1 MRRCI
6 VDNFTPLPRL
16 YGSDSLRDGVL
27 VPILQALATGILSG
41 LALAGVLWLAGVESA
56 WRWSLA
62 LIPVVWLVMWL
73 ASLSH
78 WRASLER
85 LLNRDLNNDGVIGEQ
100 PVRIIEQPSP
110 EVRVI
115 LERDNGRET
124 DFIDLPAQPEQL
136 RQLADGLLS
145 GRQFA
150 LSAWSGTGAPFSRSE
165 FERLRDELIKRGLA
179 RWRNANAQAQGAE
192 LTLPGRAVLRRFA
205 SDASSLS
212 PALQARG
219 ARK

>member
-16 YGSDSLRDGVL
+16 YGSDSLRDGVI

-100 PVRIIEQPSP
+100 QPPVIISEPAR
-110 EVRVI
+110 EVRVT
-115 LERDNGRET
+115 LEREEGRHV
-124 DFIDLPAQPEQL
+124 DIIDLPAKEEQL

-165 FERLRDELIKRGLA
+165 FERLRDEMIRRGLA
-179 RWRNANAQAQGAE
+179 RWRNERAQAQGLEVTA
-192 LTLPGRAVLRRFA
+192 PGRAVLRRFA
-205 SDASSLS
+205 SDASKPTPTLR
-212 PALQARG
+212 AR
-219 ARK
+219 

>member
-6 VDNFTPLPRL
+6 VDNLTPLPRL
-16 YGSDSLRDGVL
+16 YGSDSLRDGVI

-41 LALAGVLWLAGVESA
+41 LALAGVLWLAGVEIA

-100 PVRIIEQPSP
+100 QPPVIISEPAR
-110 EVRVI
+110 EVRVT
-115 LERDNGRET
+115 LERDEGRHV
-124 DFIDLPAQPEQL
+124 DIIDLPAQPEQL

-150 LSAWSGTGAPFSRSE
+150 LSAWSGAGAPFSRSE

-212 PALQARG
+212 PTLRT
-219 ARK
+219 R

>member
-6 VDNFTPLPRL
+6 VDNLTPLPRVY
-16 YGSDSLRDGVL
+16 YGSNSLQDGVL
-27 VPILQALATGILSG
+27 VPALQALTTGALSG

-100 PVRIIEQPSP
+100 QPPVIISEPAR
-110 EVRVI
+110 EVRVT
-115 LERDNGRET
+115 LEREEGRHV
-124 DFIDLPAQPEQL
+124 DIIDLPAKEEQL

-165 FERLRDELIKRGLA
+165 FERLRDEMIRRGLA
-179 RWRNANAQAQGAE
+179 RWRNERAQAQGLEVTA
-192 LTLPGRAVLRRFA
+192 PGRAVLRRFA
-205 SDASSLS
+205 SDASKPTPTLR
-212 PALQARG
+212 AR
-219 ARK
+219 